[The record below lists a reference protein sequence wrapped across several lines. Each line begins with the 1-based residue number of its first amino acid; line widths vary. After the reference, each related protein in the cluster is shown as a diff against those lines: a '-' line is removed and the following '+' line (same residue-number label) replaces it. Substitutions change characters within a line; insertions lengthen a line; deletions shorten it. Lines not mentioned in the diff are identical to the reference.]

1 MPRRSSLAVLFVSAL
16 LVPCLLVAQNTGG
29 HGSHGK
35 GSPEPPPQAPA
46 SSQKSPLKEFVT
58 RHALE
63 SGGKALRYRAVAGE
77 TLLKDDKGAPKASVF
92 TISYL
97 LEGVDDPSR
106 RPITFLF
113 NGGPGSTAVW
123 LHLGAFGPA
132 RLDLG
137 PDPVGAGAPPYA
149 LRPNP
154 HSLLDVSD
162 LVFVDPIGTGYS
174 RALGEGKAS
183 DYWGVDEDAASMA
196 DFIRAYLT
204 RHRRWSSP
212 KYLAGES
219 YGTIRASLLVRELAL
234 DVLDGVALNG
244 VILISSALDTRIF
257 LSGAPG
263 NDLAYATGL
272 PTYAATAYYHDQ
284 LPDKPANLEAF
295 LAEAREFAA
304 TEYLTALFRGDSLSE
319 AETAAVAAKLHRFT
333 GLSEPYLRRSRLRVP
348 VDRFLKELLRDRGET
363 LAIHD
368 TRFRGKDPDEAGEFV
383 AWDPF
388 LFGIAGPFVTAINSY
403 LTDELKVDMEGS
415 YEVFAERAGGS
426 WKRPANQQSVF
437 SGFLETT
444 SPLAQAAATNQDFR
458 IFVASGYHDLTTTF
472 FGVEHTFDHSGI
484 DRNRITLRNYFGGHM
499 MYLHEPSLKA
509 LSADIRAFIRGDKG
523 AM

>member
-1 MPRRSSLAVLFVSAL
+1 MPSRSSLAVLFASAL
-16 LVPCLLVAQNTGG
+16 LVPWLLAAESPGG
-29 HGSHGK
+29 EAK
-35 GSPEPPPQAPA
+35 GSPEPPAA
-46 SSQKSPLKEFVT
+46 QKSAAKEFVT
-58 RHALE
+58 RHSLE
-63 SGGKALRYRAVAGE
+63 IGGKALRYRAVAGE
-77 TLLKDDKGAPKASVF
+77 TLLQDDKGTPKASVF

-106 RPITFLF
+106 RPITFFF

-137 PDPVGAGAPPYA
+137 PDPLGAGSPPYA

-174 RALGEGKAS
+174 RALGEGKAA
-183 DYWGVDEDAASMA
+183 DYWGVDEDAESMA
-196 DFIRAYLT
+196 DFIRTYLT
-204 RHRRWSSP
+204 RNRRWSSP

-219 YGTIRASLLVRELAL
+219 YGTIRVSLLVRELAL
-234 DVLDGVALNG
+234 QVLDGVALNG
-244 VILISSALDTRIF
+244 VILISTALDVRIF

-272 PTYAATAYYHDQ
+272 PTYAATAYYHNQ
-284 LPDKPANLEAF
+284 LPEKPANLEAF

-304 TEYLTALFRGDSLSE
+304 TGYLTALFRGDSLSE
-319 AETAAVAAKLHRFT
+319 QATAAVASKLHRFT
-333 GLSEPYLRRSRLRVP
+333 GLSESYLRRSRLRVP
-348 VDRFLKELLRDRGET
+348 VDRFLKELLRERGET

-403 LTDELKVDMEGS
+403 LTDELKVDMGES
-415 YEVFAERAGGS
+415 YEVFAERAGGA
-426 WKRPANQQSVF
+426 WKRPAGQQNIF
-437 SGFLETT
+437 SGFLDTT
-444 SPLAQAAATNQDFR
+444 APLAQAAATNQDFR
-458 IFVASGYHDLTTTF
+458 IFAASGYHDLTTTF
-472 FGVEHTFDHSGI
+472 FGVEHTFDHTGI
-484 DRNRITLRNYFGGHM
+484 DRDRITLRNYFGGHM
-499 MYLHEPSLKA
+499 MYLNEASLKA
-509 LSADIRAFIRGDKG
+509 LSADIRAFIRQ
-523 AM
+523 

>member
-1 MPRRSSLAVLFVSAL
+1 MPSRSKLAGLFVSAL
-16 LVPCLLVAQNTGG
+16 FVPCLLAAQGAGG
-29 HGSHGK
+29 EAK
-35 GSPEPPPQAPA
+35 GSPEPPAAQPV
-46 SSQKSPLKEFVT
+46 SPKEFVT
-58 RHALE
+58 RHTLE
-63 SGGKALRYRAVAGE
+63 IGGKTLRYRAVAGE

-97 LEGVDDPSR
+97 LDGVDDPSR

-113 NGGPGSTAVW
+113 NGGPGSTATW

-132 RLDLG
+132 KLDLG
-137 PDPVGAGAPPYA
+137 ADPLDAGSPPYA

-204 RHRRWSSP
+204 RYRRWSSP

-219 YGTIRASLLVRELAL
+219 YGTTRASVLVRDLSL
-234 DVLDGVALNG
+234 DVLDSVALNG
-244 VILISSALDTRIF
+244 VILLSTALDVRIF

-263 NDLAYATGL
+263 NDLAYATCL

-284 LPDKPANLEAF
+284 LPEKPANLEAF

-304 TEYLTALFRGDSLSE
+304 TEYLTALFRGDALSE
-319 AETAAVAAKLHRFT
+319 ADTAAVAAKLHRFT
-333 GLSEPYLRRSRLRVP
+333 GLSEPYLRRSHLRVP
-348 VDRFLKELLRDRGET
+348 ADHFLKELLRDRGEV

-403 LTDELKVDMEGS
+403 LTDELKVDMGES
-415 YEVFAERAGGS
+415 YEVFAEGAGRS
-426 WKRPANQQSVF
+426 WKRPADQQRTF
-437 SGFLETT
+437 SGFLNTT
-444 SPLAQAAATNQDFR
+444 DYLAQAAATNRDFR
-458 IFVASGYHDLTTTF
+458 IFAASGYHDLTTTF
-472 FGVEHTFDHSGI
+472 YGVEHTFNHSGI
-484 DRNRITLRNYFGGHM
+484 PRDRITLKNYFGGHM
-499 MYLHEPSLKA
+499 MYLHEASLAA
-509 LSADIRAFIRGDKG
+509 LAGDIRAFIRGG
-523 AM
+523 A